1 MAKSL
6 FFFLW
11 DAPYFFSFMWKSVY
25 IIYVYVCICVDMCA
39 CESQKSL
46 SNDSISSVKSL
57 SVLRQNLS
65 LNPELTD

>member
-1 MAKSL
+1 
-6 FFFLW
+6 
-11 DAPYFFSFMWKSVY
+11 MWKSVY